1 MQQLWVAKENKKKER
16 IVKGSD
22 LLDVVFSWSVLDVLN
37 SNLYKGKVEKIPNT
51 FPSTREYLESFV
63 NPLIEETHAA
73 LLSSMETLRRAPAF
87 KFREIKPAKDFKAPK
102 NLYYEVTLEIVLD
115 NTTNGARKQ
124 LEVNDLIVVT
134 DKRPIRIDDLR
145 CSNEP
150 YLLALV
156 CHVDE
161 DFPHLITITA
171 SKPIIYFEDVYTKTK
186 KKGEVVRKHLSLYGV
201 YLINMMT
208 NIRIWTALHPNPEGG
223 NLNLISRVLQS
234 NNEVDGGSCVACKE
248 NSESVVSHHL
258 ALMLRSFKLNLSQEE
273 AILHCLEARSCYH
286 CNTIK
291 LIWGPPGTGK
301 TKTTSVLLLNLL
313 KMRCR
318 TLTCAPTNI
327 AILEVCS
334 RLVNLVSDS
343 LRFYGYGLG
352 DIVLFGN
359 KERMKIKER
368 EDLFD
373 VFLDRR
379 VEKLEN
385 CFLAVTGWRANVNLL
400 ICLLSD
406 PNEVYKQYLVNKECQ
421 EKDNKYCVN
430 ETRLSF
436 AEFIQERFN
445 ILRNELQNQ
454 FPTLC
459 LHLPTALLSF
469 RVAEKMYQANDLLRG
484 FAISDVMVSGKSCHG
499 RLKENGRF
507 EIDTRKQDCV
517 KMLTSICESIELPDF
532 LGKFTLKRLCLEHA
546 YLLFCTA
553 SSSAKLHMSS
563 PIQLLVIDEAA
574 QLKECESAIPLQ
586 LPGLQHA
593 ILIGDEKQLP
603 AMIQSKIASEADLG
617 RSLFER
623 LVLLGHNKQLLNM
636 QYRMHPSISIFPN
649 REFYDMKILDAPSVR
664 LRSYEKKFL
673 PEKMYGPYSFINIAY
688 GREQFGEGYSSK
700 NVVEVS
706 VVAEIVSKLYSV
718 SRKTGRSIS
727 VGVISPYKAQ
737 VFAIQERIGE
747 KYNTEGT
754 FTVSVRSV
762 DGFQG
767 GEEDI
772 IIISTVRSNGKGA
785 IGFLSN
791 QQRTN
796 VALTRARYC
805 LWILGNEATLTNNKS
820 VWRQLVD
827 DAKARNCFHDAEE
840 DESLAQ
846 CIERS
851 TTALDDLN
859 KLQNKKL
866 ISFENSIWKVWLS
879 NEFLKSLETFVD
891 SEINKRVMSF
901 LEKLSNGK
909 ELLQQEDEIE
919 SEYLLRQ
926 EEIDDGL
933 SLIWAI
939 DIFKKNNHHI
949 QVLKIWQVLP
959 SSDVSRA
966 TEHLE
971 KHYKRYT
978 KVKIKR
984 CRYICSQGDLVVPMR
999 WPVDSNSCLKKD
1011 IVNDVSRSFALLSVV
1026 EEETV
1031 TPEPIK
1037 KQVKLKKVWKIRRKV
1052 QLSTSNSKDP
1062 K

>member
-1 MQQLWVAKENKKKER
+1 MEQLWIAKETKKKEK
-16 IVKGSD
+16 IIKGRD
-22 LLDVVFSWSVLDVLN
+22 LVDVVFSWSLRDVLN
-37 SNLYKGKVEKIPNT
+37 SNLYKGQVGKIPNT
-51 FPSTREYLESFV
+51 FTSTKEYFESFV
-63 NPLIEETHAA
+63 KPIIEETHAD
-73 LLSSMETLRRAPAF
+73 LLSSMGTIRRAQAF
-87 KFREIKPAKDFKAPK
+87 KFWEIKPGKDFKPPRD
-102 NLYYEVTLEIVLD
+102 LYYEVTLQM
-115 NTTNGARKQ
+115 TNEYMTKGGQ
-124 LEVNDLIVVT
+124 NLLEVNDLIAVT

-145 CSNEP
+145 FSHEP

-156 CHVDE
+156 CGVNE
-161 DFPHLITITA
+161 NNPHLITILA
-171 SKPIIYFEDVYTKTK
+171 SKPIIFEDDDNKQTSTKRG
-186 KKGEVVRKHLSLYGV
+186 KGERKRLSFFGV
-201 YLINMMT
+201 NLINMMT

-223 NLNLISRVLQS
+223 NLKLISRVLQS
-234 NNEVDGGSCVACKE
+234 NNEVDGGSCVSCKE
-248 NSESVVSHHL
+248 NSESVVSDYS
-258 ALMLRSFKLNLSQEE
+258 ARMLRSFKLNSSQED
-273 AILHCLEARSCYH
+273 AILRCLEAKSCNH
-286 CNTIK
+286 SNNIK

-301 TKTTSVLLLNLL
+301 TKTTSVLLLNFL

-327 AILEVCS
+327 AVLEVCS
-334 RLVNLVSDS
+334 RLVKLVSES
-343 LRFYGYGLG
+343 LRFDGYGLG

-359 KERMKIKER
+359 KERMKIDDR

-373 VFLDRR
+373 VFLEYR
-379 VEKLEN
+379 VDELYR
-385 CFLAVTGWRANVNLL
+385 CFMALTGWRANVNRM

-406 PNEVYKQYLVNKECQ
+406 PKHEFRQFKSVNTTLLSF
-421 EKDNKYCVN
+421 KDFV
-430 ETRLSF
+430 EERLS
-436 AEFIQERFN
+436 R
-445 ILRNELQNQ
+445 LRYDLHHQ
-454 FPTLC
+454 FTTLC
-459 LHLPTALLSF
+459 LHLPTSLLSF
-469 RVAEKMYQANDLLRG
+469 RVAEKMNQTNNLLRNI
-484 FAISDVMVSGKSCHG
+484 AASDVMRDGYG
-499 RLKENGRF
+499 RMKYKLKDTGDENDSR
-507 EIDTRKQDCV
+507 TQDCLE
-517 KMLTSICESIELPDF
+517 MLTSISMSIKLPDF
-532 LGKFTLKRLCLEHA
+532 ISKFELQKLCLDNA

-553 SSSAKLHMSS
+553 SSSARLHMSS

-586 LPGLQHA
+586 LRGLQHA

-603 AMIQSKIASEADLG
+603 AMIKSNIASEADLG

-700 NVVEVS
+700 NLVEVS

-718 SRKTGRSIS
+718 SRKTGRTIS

-772 IIISTVRSNGKGA
+772 IIISTVRSNGNGA

-805 LWILGNEATLTNNKS
+805 LWILGNEATLTNNRS

-827 DAKARNCFHDAEE
+827 DAKARNCFHNAEE

-879 NEFLKSLETFVD
+879 YEFLKSLETIVD

-909 ELLQQEDEIE
+909 ELHQEVEFE
-919 SEYLLRQ
+919 SENLLRQ
-926 EEIDDGL
+926 HEFDDGL

-939 DIFKKNNHHI
+939 DIFKNNNQHV

-959 SSDVSRA
+959 STDVSCV

-971 KHYKRYT
+971 KHYRRYT
-978 KVKIKR
+978 KGKISR
-984 CRYICSQGDLVVPMR
+984 CRYICSQGDLVVPMQ
-999 WPVDSNSCLKKD
+999 WPVDSNSCSKKD
-1011 IVNDVSRSFALLSVV
+1011 IVSDVSRSFALLSVV

-1031 TPEPIK
+1031 SPKPIK
-1037 KQVKLKKVWKIRRKV
+1037 KQVKLKKLWKIRRKV
-1052 QLSTSNSKDP
+1052 QLSTSNPKDP

>member
-1 MQQLWVAKENKKKER
+1 MQQLWVSKETKKKER
-16 IVKGSD
+16 IVKGRD
-22 LLDVVFSWSVLDVLN
+22 LVDVVFSWSLLDVLN
-37 SNLYKGKVEKIPNT
+37 SNLYKGKVGKIPNT
-51 FPSTREYLESFV
+51 FTSTKEYFESFV
-63 NPLIEETHAA
+63 DPIIEETHAD
-73 LLSSMETLRRAPAF
+73 LLSSMGTIRRAQAF
-87 KFREIKPAKDFKAPK
+87 KFWEIKPGKDFKPPK
-102 NLYYEVTLEIVLD
+102 DLYYEVTLQMVNE
-115 NTTNGARKQ
+115 NMTNGGQ
-124 LEVNDLIVVT
+124 NLLEFNDLIAVT
-134 DKRPIRIDDLR
+134 DKRPIRVDDLR

-156 CHVDE
+156 CGVNE
-161 DFPHLITITA
+161 NNPHLITILA
-171 SKPIIYFEDVYTKTK
+171 SKPISFEDDDDKRTSTKRG
-186 KKGEVVRKHLSLYGV
+186 KGERKRLSFFGV
-201 YLINMMT
+201 NLINMMT
-208 NIRIWTALHPNPEGG
+208 NIRIWSGLHPNPEGG
-223 NLNLISRVLQS
+223 NLKLISRVLQS
-234 NNEVDGGSCVACKE
+234 NDEVDGGSCVACKE
-248 NSESVVSHHL
+248 NSESIVSDHSVR
-258 ALMLRSFKLNLSQEE
+258 MLRSFKLNSSQED
-273 AILHCLEARSCYH
+273 AILRCLEAKCCTHS
-286 CNTIK
+286 NTIK

-327 AILEVCS
+327 AVLEVCS
-334 RLVNLVSDS
+334 RLVKLVSES
-343 LRFYGYGLG
+343 LRFGGYGLG

-359 KERMKIKER
+359 KERMKIDDR

-373 VFLDRR
+373 VFLEYR
-379 VEKLEN
+379 VEELYR
-385 CFLAVTGWRANVNLL
+385 CFMAMTGWRANVNRM

-406 PNEVYKQYLVNKECQ
+406 PQREYRQFNSVNKTSLSFKEFV
-421 EKDNKYCVN
+421 E
-430 ETRLSF
+430 ERLS
-436 AEFIQERFN
+436 R
-445 ILRNELQNQ
+445 LRNDLQHQ
-454 FPTLC
+454 FTTLC
-459 LHLPTALLSF
+459 LHLPTTLLSF
-469 RVAEKMYQANDLLRG
+469 RVAEKMNQTNDLLRD
-484 FAISDVMVSGKSCHG
+484 ISVSDVMGDGNKSGHG
-499 RLKENGRF
+499 RMKYNRKDTRDENGRL
-507 EIDTRKQDCV
+507 ENDSRKQDCLE
-517 KMLTSICESIELPDF
+517 MLTSISISIKLPDF
-532 LGKFTLKRLCLEHA
+532 ISKFELKILCLDNA

-553 SSSAKLHMSS
+553 SSSAKLHMRS

-574 QLKECESAIPLQ
+574 QLKECESAISLQ

-603 AMIQSKIASEADLG
+603 AMIKSKIASEADLG

-754 FTVSVRSV
+754 FTVNVRSV

-820 VWRQLVD
+820 VWRQLVH
-827 DAKARNCFHDAEE
+827 DAKARNCFYDAEE
-840 DESLAQ
+840 DESLVQ

-926 EEIDDGL
+926 QEIDDGL

-939 DIFKKNNHHI
+939 DIFKKNNHHV

-1031 TPEPIK
+1031 TPKPIK
-1037 KQVKLKKVWKIRRKV
+1037 KQVKLKKVRKIRRKV

>member
-1 MQQLWVAKENKKKER
+1 MQKLWEVKENKKKER
-16 IVKGSD
+16 IVKGKD
-22 LLDVVFSWSVLDVLN
+22 LVDVVFSWSLLDVLN
-37 SNLYKGKVEKIPNT
+37 SNLYKGKVDKIPNT
-51 FPSTREYLESFV
+51 FPSSTEYFKSFV
-63 NPLIEETHAA
+63 NPLVEETHAA

-87 KFREIKPAKDFKAPK
+87 KFWEIKPAKDFKPPK
-102 NLYYEVTLEIVLD
+102 SLYYEVTLQTMSD
-115 NTTNGARKQ
+115 NITNGERKL
-124 LEVNDLIVVT
+124 LEFNDLIAVT
-134 DKRPIRIDDLR
+134 DKKPTRIDDLR
-145 CSNEP
+145 CSSEP

-156 CHVDE
+156 CGVNE
-161 DFPHLITITA
+161 DNPHLITILA
-171 SKPIIYFEDVYTKTK
+171 SKPIVFEDDNMETTK
-186 KKGEVVRKHLSLYGV
+186 KGKGVKKSLTLFGV

-208 NIRIWTALHPNPEGG
+208 NIRIWTALHPGPEGG
-223 NLNLISRVLQS
+223 NLKLISRVLQS
-234 NNEVDGGSCVACKE
+234 NNEVGGGSCVPCQE
-248 NSESVVSHHL
+248 NGENVVPHHL
-258 ALMLRSFKLNLSQEE
+258 ERTIRSFKLNSSQED
-273 AILHCLEARSCYH
+273 AILRCLEAKDCYH

-313 KMRCR
+313 KMKCR

-327 AILEVCS
+327 AVLEVCS
-334 RLVNLVSDS
+334 RLVKLVSES
-343 LRFYGYGLG
+343 LRFGGYGLG

-359 KERMKIKER
+359 KERMKIEER

-373 VFLDRR
+373 VFLDYR
-379 VEKLEN
+379 VEELYT
-385 CFLAVTGWRANVNLL
+385 CFQAVTGWRANVNHM
-400 ICLLSD
+400 ISLLSD
-406 PNEVYKQYLVNKECQ
+406 PKKVYHQSIEKEYHG
-421 EKDNKYCVN
+421 K
-430 ETRLSF
+430 RFSF
-436 AEFIQERFN
+436 RQFVEERFRK
-445 ILRNELQNQ
+445 LRIDLHFQ
-454 FPTLC
+454 FSTLF

-469 RVAEKMYQANDLLRG
+469 QVAEKMNRTNDLLRVMT
-484 FAISDVMVSGKSCHG
+484 ISDVVANRRSCHG
-499 RLKENGRF
+499 RLKHVVKDFRKDGRLEN
-507 EIDTRKQDCV
+507 DSRKQDCLE
-517 KMLTSICESIELPDF
+517 MLVSICNSIKLPDF
-532 LGKFTLKRLCLEHA
+532 IGMFDLKKLCLANA

-586 LPGLQHA
+586 LPGIQHA
-593 ILIGDEKQLP
+593 VLIGDEKQLP
-603 AMIQSKIASEADLG
+603 AMIQSKIALEADLG

-623 LVLLGHNKQLLNM
+623 LVLLGHKEQLLNM

-649 REFYDMKILDAPSVR
+649 REFYGMKILDAHSVR
-664 LRSYEKKFL
+664 VRSYERKFL
-673 PEKMYGPYSFINIAY
+673 PEKMYGPYSFINIPY
-688 GREQFGEGYSSK
+688 GREQFGQGYSLK

-718 SRKTGRSIS
+718 SRKARKPIS

-737 VFAIQERIGE
+737 VFAIQEKIGE
-747 KYNTEGT
+747 KYNTSEQ

-827 DAKARNCFHDAEE
+827 DAKARDCFHDVDD

-851 TTALDDLN
+851 TTALDDLS
-859 KLQNKKL
+859 KLENKKL

-879 NEFLKSLETFVD
+879 NEFLKSLETIVD
-891 SEINKRVMSF
+891 SEINKRVMSY
-901 LEKLSNGK
+901 LEKLSNG
-909 ELLQQEDEIE
+909 ELNQE
-919 SEYLLRQ
+919 SETENLFRQ
-926 EEIDDGL
+926 HEIDDGL

-939 DIFKKNNHHI
+939 DIIKRENHYV
-949 QVLKIWQVLP
+949 QVLKIWHVLP

-966 TEHLE
+966 EKCLE
-971 KHYKRYT
+971 QHFKRYT
-978 KVKIKR
+978 KVKIER
-984 CRYICSQGDLVVPMR
+984 CRYICSQGNLAVPMR
-999 WPVDSNSCLKKD
+999 WPVKSCSQ
-1011 IVNDVSRSFALLSVV
+1011 NDVISDISRSFACLSVL
-1026 EEETV
+1026 EETE
-1031 TPEPIK
+1031 TPKPIK
-1037 KQVKLKKVWKIRRKV
+1037 KQSTVKKVWKIRRKV
-1052 QLSTSNSKDP
+1052 QVQRS
-1062 K
+1062 

>member
-1 MQQLWVAKENKKKER
+1 MQELWVAKETKKKER
-16 IVKGSD
+16 IIKGRD
-22 LLDVVFSWSVLDVLN
+22 LVDVVFSWSLLDVLN
-37 SNLYKGKVEKIPNT
+37 SNLYEGQVGKIPST
-51 FPSTREYLESFV
+51 FTSTKEYFDSFV
-63 NPLIEETHAA
+63 NPIIEETHEA
-73 LLSSMETLRRAPAF
+73 LLSSMRTLRRAPAF
-87 KFREIKPAKDFKAPK
+87 KFWEIKPAEKDFKPPK
-102 NLYYEVTLEIVLD
+102 DLYYKVTLQMMTGS
-115 NTTNGARKQ
+115 NTINGGQ
-124 LEVNDLIVVT
+124 NLLEVNDLIAVT

-145 CSNEP
+145 FSNEP
-150 YLLALV
+150 HVLALV
-156 CHVDE
+156 CGVNE
-161 DFPHLITITA
+161 DNPHLITILA
-171 SKPIIYFEDVYTKTK
+171 SKPIIFDDDDDNGTLTKRG
-186 KKGEVVRKHLSLYGV
+186 KGQRKSLSVFGV
-201 YLINMMT
+201 NLINMMT
-208 NIRIWTALHPNPEGG
+208 NIRIWTALHPNLEGG
-223 NLNLISRVLQS
+223 NLKLISRVLQS

-248 NSESVVSHHL
+248 NSKGVASHHSTRT
-258 ALMLRSFKLNLSQEE
+258 LRSFKLNTSQED
-273 AILHCLEARSCYH
+273 AILHCLEAKRCYH
-286 CNTIK
+286 SNNIK

-301 TKTTSVLLLNLL
+301 TKTTSVLLLHLL

-327 AILEVCS
+327 AVLEVCS
-334 RLVNLVSDS
+334 RLVKLVSESS
-343 LRFYGYGLG
+343 LRFGGYGLG

-359 KERMKIKER
+359 KERMKIDDR

-373 VFLDRR
+373 VFLEYR
-379 VEKLEN
+379 VEELYR
-385 CFLAVTGWRANVNLL
+385 CFMAMTGWRANVKRM

-406 PNEVYKQYLVNKECQ
+406 PEEEFRQYNR
-421 EKDNKYCVN
+421 VN
-430 ETRLSF
+430 ETNLSF
-436 AEFIQERFN
+436 KEFVQERFSR
-445 ILRNELQNQ
+445 LRKELQHQ
-454 FPTLC
+454 FTTLC
-459 LHLPTALLSF
+459 MHVPTSLLSY
-469 RVAEKMYQANDLLRG
+469 RVVEKMNQTNYLLRDI
-484 FAISDVMVSGKSCHG
+484 AVSDVMGDSNESCHG
-499 RLKENGRF
+499 SMKHVLKEDERLEN
-507 EIDTRKQDCV
+507 DSRKQDCLE
-517 KMLTSICESIELPDF
+517 MLTSICESINLPDF
-532 LGKFTLKRLCLEHA
+532 ISKLELKDLCLANA

-553 SSSAKLHMSS
+553 SSSAKLHMST
-563 PIQLLVIDEAA
+563 PVELLVIDEAA

-623 LVLLGHNKQLLNM
+623 LVLLGQNKQLLNM

-664 LRSYEKKFL
+664 VRSYEKNFL

-700 NVVEVS
+700 NIVEVS

-737 VFAIQERIGE
+737 VFAIQERIG
-747 KYNTEGT
+747 KNYNTGGS

-805 LWILGNEATLTNNKS
+805 LWILGNEATLTGNKS

-827 DAKARNCFHDAEE
+827 DAKARDCFHDAED
-840 DESLAQ
+840 DESLAK

-851 TTALDDLN
+851 TTALDDLD

-866 ISFENSIWKVWLS
+866 ITFENSIWKVWLS
-879 NEFLKSLETFVD
+879 YEFLKSLEAIAN
-891 SEINKRVMSF
+891 SEINKKVMRF

-909 ELLQQEDEIE
+909 ELQQEVEVECED
-919 SEYLLRQ
+919 LWRQ
-926 EEIDDGL
+926 QEIDDGL

-939 DIFKKNNHHI
+939 DIFKKNNHHV
-949 QVLKIWQVLP
+949 QVLKIWQVLQ
-959 SSDVSRA
+959 SSDVSCA

-971 KHYKRYT
+971 KHYRRYT
-978 KVKIKR
+978 KTKIKR
-984 CRYICSQGDLVVPMR
+984 CRYVCSQGDFFIPMK
-999 WPVDSNSCLKKD
+999 WPVDSDYCTKKD
-1011 IVNDVSRSFALLSVV
+1011 IVCDVSRSFALLSVV
-1026 EEETV
+1026 EEEETV
-1031 TPEPIK
+1031 TP
-1037 KQVKLKKVWKIRRKV
+1037 
-1052 QLSTSNSKDP
+1052 
-1062 K
+1062 